1 HKEVVDEYLN
11 YAKTLGF
18 DIRDIIHTEHKE

>member
-1 HKEVVDEYLN
+1 EYLN

>member
-1 HKEVVDEYLN
+1 YLN

-18 DIRDIIHTEHKE
+18 DIRDVICTEHKE